1 MNPMNTLRLRATLV
15 AAVLVLCACARQTT
29 AQQPVPSTAVPADTS
44 ELVQPGL
51 GTLKQDEFTVGI
63 RSGDLLVK
71 VTPLDEAVIRLAA
84 PDTYK
89 RLHALAE
96 SRRAD
101 ALKQSRGNQP
111 ELFMVAFFSYSPDVD
126 FNPEALQLDYNGKLL
141 RAVAIMPLT
150 TSWGKQRLG
159 QQETQAAVYV
169 FDEPIDFDLPL
180 VLRYGADENREWQRV
195 IPKLQVERNKI
206 LSRQKTN

>member
-1 MNPMNTLRLRATLV
+1 MNAWKTLRLHSALV
-15 AAVLVLCACARQTT
+15 ATAVVLCACARQST
-29 AQQPVPSTAVPADTS
+29 AQQPVPSTAVPADTT

-51 GTLKQDEFTVGI
+51 GTLKQDEFTIGI
-63 RSGDLLVK
+63 RSGNLLVK
-71 VTPLDEAVIRLAA
+71 VTPLNEHVIRLAA

-111 ELFMVAFFSYSPDVD
+111 ELFMVSFFSYSPDVD
-126 FNPEALQLDYNGKLL
+126 FNPEDVQIDYSGKLL
-141 RAVAIMPLT
+141 RAVSIMPLT
-150 TSWGKQRLG
+150 PSWGKQRLG

-169 FDEPIDFDLPL
+169 FDEPMDFELPI
-180 VLRYGADENREWQRV
+180 VMRYGAEENRDWQRV
-195 IPKLQVERNKI
+195 IPRLQVERGKI
-206 LSRQKTN
+206 LSRQKTD

>member
-1 MNPMNTLRLRATLV
+1 MSPRTTMMRSALLSVL
-15 AAVLVLCACARQTT
+15 LVLCACARQGA
-29 AQQPVPSTAVPADTS
+29 AQQPVPSTAVPADTT
-44 ELVQPGL
+44 ELVQPGF
-51 GTLKQDEFTVGI
+51 GTLKQDEFTIGI

-71 VTPLDEAVIRLAA
+71 ITPLDEQVIRLAA

-111 ELFMVAFFSYSPDVD
+111 ELFMVSFFSYSPDVD
-126 FNPEALQLDYNGKLL
+126 FNPEAVQLDYNGKLL

-150 TSWGKQRLG
+150 PSWGKQRLG

-169 FDEPIDFDLPL
+169 FDEPIDFQLPL
-180 VLRYGADENREWQRV
+180 VLRYGADENRDWQRV
-195 IPKLQVERNKI
+195 IPRLQVERGKI
-206 LSRQKTN
+206 LSRKAS